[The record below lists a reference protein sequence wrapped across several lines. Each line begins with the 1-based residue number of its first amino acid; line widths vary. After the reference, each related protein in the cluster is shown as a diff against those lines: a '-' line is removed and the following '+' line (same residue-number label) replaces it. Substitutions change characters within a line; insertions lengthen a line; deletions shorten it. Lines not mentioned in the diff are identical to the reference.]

1 MNNSKGFTLVE
12 LAIVL
17 MIIGV
22 ILGGVVK
29 GTELV
34 TNAKTKRLYRDYQN
48 VQTAYLAYLDRTG
61 DTPGDI
67 TDSQA
72 DADRDNKISDNV
84 NFWQELRSENLFDT
98 AGTTDSIPNHVF
110 GGSMTA
116 TSGVT
121 ATAVME
127 FTNNNL
133 VCFNSVLDKN
143 ADSLDRLF
151 DDDDGTTGEIRHA
164 ASATATAATAYSSTD
179 GATGTICISLD

>member
-1 MNNSKGFTLVE
+1 MSNNKGFTLVE

-61 DTPGDI
+61 ETPGDI
-67 TDSQA
+67 TDAQT
-72 DADRDNKISDNV
+72 DANRDNKVSDNT
-84 NFWQELRSENLFDT
+84 NFWQELRSENLYDT
-98 AGTTDSIPNHVF
+98 AGAADSIPNHVF

-116 TSGVT
+116 TAGTST
-121 ATAVME
+121 ANIMD

-133 VCFNSVLDKN
+133 VCFNEVLDKN
-143 ADSLDRLF
+143 AESLDKLF
-151 DDDDGTTGEIRHA
+151 DDGNGTTGEIRHA
-164 ASATATAATAYSSTD
+164 AAATTADAAAYSTTD
-179 GATGTICISLD
+179 GATGTICIALD